1 MMMLVG
7 RQRAVV
13 PTLPVMCAC
22 WCKGTLAE
30 RAPDVVDLLTAM
42 DMDMQAVSAVLVAIE
57 DESLTPDEA
66 AVRWLRD
73 NPNVWSQWVNDDV
86 AERINQA
93 LAETS

>member
-1 MMMLVG
+1 LV
-7 RQRAVV
+7 Q
-13 PTLPVMCAC
+13 
-22 WCKGTLAE
+22 GTLAE